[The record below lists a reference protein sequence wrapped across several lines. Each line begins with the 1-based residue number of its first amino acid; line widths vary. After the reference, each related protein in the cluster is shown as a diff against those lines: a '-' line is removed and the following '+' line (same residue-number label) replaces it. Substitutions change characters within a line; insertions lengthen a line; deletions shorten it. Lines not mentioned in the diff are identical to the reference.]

1 MIRFDVGFNL
11 RRQRLQTQFE
21 LNSNIFPL
29 AFDKFV
35 AVTKDVERYDGP
47 YMVTPK
53 VAEQVLP
60 TAKKLM
66 SADVT
71 IAKIPIF
78 EVSNTSG
85 GTTIYIA
92 DEI

>member
-1 MIRFDVGFNL
+1 MIRFDVGFDL

-21 LNSNIFPL
+21 LTSNIFPV

-35 AVTKDVERYDGP
+35 AVTKDVECYDGP

-66 SADVT
+66 AADVT

-78 EVSNTSG
+78 DVSNTSG

>member
-1 MIRFDVGFNL
+1 MIRFDVGFNV
-11 RRQRLQTQFE
+11 RWQRLQTQFE

-60 TAKKLM
+60 TAKKFM
-66 SADVT
+66 DEDVKIT
-71 IAKIPIF
+71 KIPVYD
-78 EVSNTSG
+78 VSNNSG

-92 DEI
+92 DII

>member
-1 MIRFDVGFNL
+1 MIRFDVGFDL
-11 RRQRLQTQFE
+11 KRQRLQTQFE
-21 LNSNIFPL
+21 LTSNIFPL

-35 AVTKDVERYDGP
+35 AVTKDVECYDGP

-60 TAKKLM
+60 TAKKRM
-66 SADVT
+66 TADVT

-78 EVSNTSG
+78 DVSNTSG